1 MAKEAEI
8 ISEQRKGLWRKPDGS
23 PVSCT
28 EKIKVMDENYEEISE
43 MLREALDDA
52 VLMGCSEKAFKAV
65 YLGFL
70 NQLHSNYPEQTEE
83 SDEEK

>member
-1 MAKEAEI
+1 MNSVKVCGESRTA
-8 ISEQRKGLWRKPDGS
+8 L

-52 VLMGCSEKAFKAV
+52 VLMGCSEKAFKEV

>member
-1 MAKEAEI
+1 
-8 ISEQRKGLWRKPDGS
+8 
-23 PVSCT
+23 
-28 EKIKVMDENYEEISE
+28 MDENYEEISE

-52 VLMGCSEKAFKAV
+52 VLMGCSEKAFKEV